1 MNTIRPFPKLPTVEK
16 DVRDTYE
23 IFDRLRSCGQ
33 KLMNET
39 MIALNYKPN
48 LLIKPHLKTLDIK
61 PCWPERLKTKDI
73 GMERLSEI
81 SSMLYAYIN
90 VMKEY
95 EALLDERIPNKRKRP
110 RHHELAMEILA
121 DMDHFDLPRC
131 VGALEKWY

>member
-1 MNTIRPFPKLPTVEK
+1 MDRITIFPPLPTVEK
-16 DVRDTYE
+16 DIKDTYL
-23 IFDRLRSCGQ
+23 IFDRLRACGQ

-61 PCWPERLKTKDI
+61 PYWPERLQTKEI
-73 GMERLSEI
+73 GMERLMEI

-110 RHHELAMEILA
+110 RHHELGMEILA
-121 DMDHFDLPRC
+121 DMDYLDLPRC